1 MALTTHS
8 FPNHPEKY
16 AKSALFSPI
25 EYLQYWEKHN
35 PIDRNLVPESA
46 ILTFQPGFVKRIT
59 QRFPSEKIGN
69 LLEVIQIE
77 NKKLGLARVPG
88 IGAPAAVVVLEELIG
103 LGVRQFIIIGT
114 AGGLQKHVKV
124 GDLVLCEA
132 AIRDE
137 GTSYHYLPPAKYARG
152 SADLTQKLHDS
163 LIQSGHKIFSGI
175 SWSVDAPY
183 RETMD
188 EVRQYQSEGVLTVE
202 MEAAALFAV
211 AEYRNVSLAAVFVIS
226 DSLAELKWNPQF
238 FSRKINT
245 QLELLFDASA
255 ATLLQPE

>member
-1 MALTTHS
+1 MTLS

-16 AKSALFSPI
+16 SKSALFSPA

-35 PIDRNLVPESA
+35 KIDRNLVPESA
-46 ILTFQPGFVKRIT
+46 ILTFQPGLIKRIT

-69 LLEVIQIE
+69 LLEVIRTE
-77 NKKLGLARVPG
+77 NQKLGLARVPG

-103 LGVRQFIIIGT
+103 LGIRRFIIIGT
-114 AGGLQKHVKV
+114 AGSLQKHIKV

-137 GTSYHYLPPAKYARG
+137 GTSYHYLPPAKYAR
-152 SADLTQKLHDS
+152 SSVDLTQRLRES
-163 LIQSGHKIFSGI
+163 LIHSGNKIFTGT

-183 RETMD
+183 RETTD

-211 AEYRNVSLAAVFVIS
+211 AQYRNVALAAVFVIS

-238 FSRKINT
+238 FSLRINT
-245 QLELLFDASA
+245 QLESLFDASA